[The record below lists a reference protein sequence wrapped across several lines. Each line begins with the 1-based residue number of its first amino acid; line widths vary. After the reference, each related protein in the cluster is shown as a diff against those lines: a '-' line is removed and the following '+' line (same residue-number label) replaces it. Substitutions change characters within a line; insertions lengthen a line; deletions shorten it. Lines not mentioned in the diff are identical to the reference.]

1 MNFIDSTWI
10 TVKSG
15 DGGKG
20 HVSFR
25 REKFVPNGGPDGG
38 NGGRGGTIIVKADR
52 QLGTLLDFTYKRNY
66 KAKNG
71 DPGGKNNCTGKSAPD
86 VYIRVPC
93 GTVIRN
99 RETGEQLADLDK
111 DGIEVILAE
120 GGRGGRGNQEFV
132 TATNQV
138 PRNFEPGRPGAELE
152 LELELKLLADVG
164 LVGFPNAGKST
175 LISSIS
181 AAKPKIA
188 DYPFTTLIPNL
199 GLVRLGEHRSYTVA
213 DIPGLIEGAHQGKG
227 LGHQFLRHIERTAV
241 LVFLIDCSSENPDQ
255 DLKVLRNELKQHEKT
270 LLKKEYVVCMT
281 KIDVLSADQIKDLQ
295 KSKFVKKHKARLI
308 SAVSGVGMAE
318 LAERMWEPVVQAR
331 LSHDM

>member
-10 TVKSG
+10 TIKSG

-38 NGGRGGTIIVKADR
+38 NGGRGGAIIFRADR

-71 DPGGKNNCTGKSAPD
+71 DPGGKNNCTGKSAAD
-86 VYIRVPC
+86 VYVRVPC
-93 GTVIRN
+93 GTVIKDRQ
-99 RETGEQLADLDK
+99 TGELLADLDK
-111 DGIEVILAE
+111 DGVEIVLAE

-138 PRNFEPGRPGAELE
+138 PRHFEPGKPGVELE

-199 GLVRLGEHRSYTVA
+199 GLVRLGENRSFTVA

-241 LVFLIDCSSENPDQ
+241 LVYLIDCSSENPEQ
-255 DLKVLRNELKQHEKT
+255 DLKILKNELKMHQKM
-270 LLKKEYVVCMT
+270 LVKKPSMVCVT
-281 KIDVLSADQIKDLQ
+281 KIDTLTEHEIKDLQ

-308 SAVSGVGMAE
+308 SAVSGAGITDLIDEV
-318 LAERMWEPVVQAR
+318 WIPVVSSR
-331 LSHDM
+331 LSDQ